1 MRPPGW
7 FRLMR
12 AGVFASVCVVL
23 SMAGHDMMAARPAPA
38 WAGLIAL
45 PVVTA
50 VGYCLADRRRSAW
63 WILLAV
69 EVAQTCL
76 HQWFTWA
83 TPSAPGH
90 LVMTMHGGV
99 HHVVGAAPSVRHGAS
114 AGLGMLGAHA
124 VAGMLVALWLYAGE
138 RALWRAL
145 SALGES
151 LLGRTLRALV
161 LLAPADL
168 RTPPRRPAGPCRRDD
183 DTPPVT
189 ATLRHVLVRR
199 GPPRNTGVPANALI

>member
-1 MRPPGW
+1 
-7 FRLMR
+7 MR

-38 WAGLIAL
+38 WAGWTAL
-45 PVVTA
+45 AVVTA
-50 VGYCLADRRRSAW
+50 VGYRLADRRRSAW

-69 EVAQTCL
+69 EVAQICL

-90 LVMTMHGGV
+90 LVMTMDGGA
-99 HHVVGAAPSVRHGAS
+99 HHVVGAAPPVRHGAS
-114 AGLGMLGAHA
+114 AGLGMLSAHA
-124 VAGMLVALWLYAGE
+124 IAGMLVALWLYAGE

-161 LLAPADL
+161 LLAYADL
-168 RTPPRRPAGPCRRDD
+168 HTPPRPSAAPCRRDD
-183 DTPPVT
+183 DPPPV
-189 ATLRHVLVRR
+189 AAALRHVLVRR
-199 GPPRNTGVPANALI
+199 GPPRHVGVAVNALI